1 MDNVFSIQ
9 ARPTDA
15 CSPNLSASMHLGGP
29 IHMDRRENQ
38 GTYMI
43 FGDNKDGN
51 IFGRRYEVG
60 SYRISSMIDS
70 GPSQSGDIVVD
81 GAFEFAV
88 SRTADAAF
96 ALVTPFLL
104 ILRVFICSFD
114 PERGS
119 DGADRFKEHCWLN
132 FCSPVDHLW
141 PHVFRERSNIGNPFL

>member
-88 SRTADAAF
+88 KDCGRR
-96 ALVTPFLL
+96 
-104 ILRVFICSFD
+104 LRVGDTLFTDLACF
-114 PERGS
+114 
-119 DGADRFKEHCWLN
+119 
-132 FCSPVDHLW
+132 HLLVR
-141 PHVFRERSNIGNPFL
+141 P